1 MSRIV
6 LANEIILKKLQE
18 LGPLPFSVEKQK
30 KGTYFPKLA
39 VICEIFN

>member
-18 LGPLPFSVEKQK
+18 LGPLPFSVEKHK
-30 KGTYFPKLA
+30 KGTYFPELA
-39 VICEIFN
+39 EISEFFN

>member
-30 KGTYFPKLA
+30 KGTYFPELA
-39 VICEIFN
+39 EISEFFN